1 MDHFMNFGF
10 LGSFLVVAGTFLL
23 SSCNEEKQAAAPASD
38 GYPLKV
44 CVVSGE
50 PLGSMGEP
58 AAITYEGQTVKFCC
72 GGCEDDFRKDPA
84 TYVAKITAAAKP

>member
-1 MDHFMNFGF
+1 MGLAMSFGF
-10 LGSFLVVAGTFLL
+10 AGGMLLVVGGILL
-23 SSCNEEKQAAAPASD
+23 TGCNEEKKAAAAVDS
-38 GYPLKV
+38 YPLKV

-72 GGCEDDFRKDPA
+72 GGCEDDFRKNPA
-84 TYVAKITAAAKP
+84 TYIAKITAAAKP

>member
-1 MDHFMNFGF
+1 MNFGF
-10 LGSFLVVAGTFLL
+10 FGGFLL
-23 SSCNEEKQAAAPASD
+23 AAGGLLLTSCNKDKQASTPAVD
-38 GYPLKV
+38 VYPLKV

-72 GGCEDDFRKDPA
+72 GGCEEDFRKDPA
-84 TYVAKITAAAKP
+84 TYVAKITAAVKP